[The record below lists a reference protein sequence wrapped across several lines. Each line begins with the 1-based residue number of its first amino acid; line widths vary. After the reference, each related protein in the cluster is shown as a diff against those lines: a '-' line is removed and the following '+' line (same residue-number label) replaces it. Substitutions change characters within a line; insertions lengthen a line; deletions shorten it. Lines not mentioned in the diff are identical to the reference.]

1 MCHILRTNKTAR
13 RDRGFTIPE
22 LLIVVGVI
30 ALLIAVL
37 VPALSGALRTGDMA
51 KAMNNMKQINT
62 WMNLYSTENR
72 DYVLPSEFNYTDPA
86 DPNDPF
92 GGFPIKVRSDADL
105 PNGQL
110 YKGTWTDILW
120 TYNELGSQ
128 PLSYPTSAANPDM
141 YLYDSPDKAVYDYM
155 PNFET
160 PFRSPASN
168 TRDHPDAIAGDG
180 IPKPFG
186 DGALEAS
193 LPGFFAANNF
203 FSANRDTPPYNPGD
217 PPAPTIGRWYVTSQI
232 TAPTRSM
239 YLVDSLRGETIVPWP
254 EPFDNEADVNGDSI
268 PDHLEVDFR
277 YNGVCLMLF
286 LDGHVAPQEPWRE
299 LYELQTHR
307 RIKINNLDKN

>member
-13 RDRGFTIPE
+13 HYRGFTIPE
-22 LLIVVGVI
+22 VLIVVGVI

-72 DYVLPSEFNYTDPA
+72 DYVLPSQFDYS
-86 DPNDPF
+86 DPNNPNQPF
-92 GGFPIKVRSDADL
+92 GGFPVKVRSHTGLGAL
-105 PNGQL
+105 Q

-120 TYNELGSQ
+120 TYNELGNQ
-128 PLSYPTSAANPDM
+128 PLSYEGMPTPPPPDTTF
-141 YLYDSPDKAVYDYM
+141 LYDSPDKRVYDYM

-160 PFRSPASN
+160 PLRSPASN
-168 TRDHPDAIAGDG
+168 TRDHPNANGT
-180 IPKPFG
+180 PTPFG
-186 DGALEAS
+186 PGAYEAS

-203 FSANRDTPPYNPGD
+203 FSAQPGLPPYTVGD
-217 PPAPTIGRWYVTSQI
+217 PPAPAIGRWYVTSQI

-239 YLVDSLRGETIVPWP
+239 YLVDSLAGETIVPWP
-254 EPFDNEADVNGDSI
+254 DPFDNETDDNGDSI

-299 LYELQTHR
+299 LYELQNNR